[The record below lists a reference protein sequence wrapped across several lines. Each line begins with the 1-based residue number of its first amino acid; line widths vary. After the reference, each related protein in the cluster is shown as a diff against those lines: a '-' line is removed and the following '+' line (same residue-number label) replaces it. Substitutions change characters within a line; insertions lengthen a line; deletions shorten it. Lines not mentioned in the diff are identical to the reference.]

1 MIKKSKFV
9 IVNAKDWQGLYRDGE
24 LVTEGHSVEL
34 HELASA
40 ADIDLQELDADVYF
54 DGYDHS
60 RCPQCLDEVTEVLDA
75 LKGKQ

>member
-1 MIKKSKFV
+1 MNKPKFV
-9 IVNAKDWQGLYRDGE
+9 IVNADDWQGLYKDGE

-40 ADIDLQELDADVYF
+40 ADIELEELEADVYF

-60 RCPQCLDEVTEVLDA
+60 RCPQSLDEITEVLDA